1 MANDKLGNMLK
12 FTEYDHL
19 QPKQKPTSRTEIGG
33 FAVLEGLSVKE
44 LMKLAAKKT
53 GMDKKELEKL
63 SPKKLKKLIGYKKEK
78 KVKDDGDDDEKVE
91 KKVKVVDKDDD
102 KDEKVEKKDE
112 SYLFEKK
119 ASAKQKA
126 ARSKFMEMI
135 QSKKKGKTE
144 EKVEKK
150 DESYLF
156 EKKASA
162 KQKAARAK
170 FMEMIQSKKKGKSE
184 GEDKPEPKKGFPFTK
199 KK

>member
-1 MANDKLGNMLK
+1 MANDKLGNLLK

-19 QPKQKPTSRTEIGG
+19 QLKQKPTSRTEIGG
-33 FAVLEGLSVKE
+33 FAVLEGLSIKE

-78 KVKDDGDDDEKVE
+78 KVEVE
-91 KKVKVVDKDDD
+91 EKDDD
-102 KDEKVEKKDE
+102 KDEKEKDEKVEKKDE

-119 ASAKQKA
+119 
-126 ARSKFMEMI
+126 
-135 QSKKKGKTE
+135 T
-144 EKVEKK
+144 
-150 DESYLF
+150 
-156 EKKASA
+156 SA

-170 FMEMIQSKKKGKSE
+170 FMEMIQSKKKGKTE
-184 GEDKPEPKKGFPFTK
+184 DKGEDKPEPKKGFPFK